1 MFDVL
6 IIGGGIAGGSAA
18 IYTAQGG
25 LKTAVV
31 DSGRS
36 QIKQVS
42 KLFNYPGINEI
53 SGQSILATIKDQA
66 VSAGTEW
73 HECDAEEIKQ
83 TEDGFSVIFTEG
95 KEFLSKYLIIAT
107 NLQTA
112 LLESLGFEMAVNER
126 VPCGKIKKVIGIGP
140 DGTTHI
146 PNLYITSL
154 LAGLSSQSVI
164 AAGHGAGVGISV
176 VSLETGVTYMWHDK

>member
-1 MFDVL
+1 
-6 IIGGGIAGGSAA
+6 
-18 IYTAQGG
+18 
-25 LKTAVV
+25 
-31 DSGRS
+31 
-36 QIKQVS
+36 
-42 KLFNYPGINEI
+42 
-53 SGQSILATIKDQA
+53 
-66 VSAGTEW
+66 
-73 HECDAEEIKQ
+73 
-83 TEDGFSVIFTEG
+83 
-95 KEFLSKYLIIAT
+95 
-107 NLQTA
+107 
-112 LLESLGFEMAVNER
+112 MAVNER